1 MRAWKEKVG
10 KFLFS
15 PESGKWLAVLRF
27 GLGLQLLL
35 YALSLKGDWNYLFA
49 GTGGGL
55 ISRNLAEAILS
66 LESPFVPR
74 LGWLIALGAKVGLP
88 EETVLSIAWIT
99 LLGTGCS
106 LLAGLFSRF
115 SAILAWFLHLCAA
128 KSGGLVSYG
137 VDNFMTIGLFYL
149 MLSPLPDR
157 YALDRRWRKSQLK
170 DRQWSRRAPCD
181 MDGRAVRP
189 SERERASQLLGFFRR
204 VLQIHMCLIYFFGGI
219 TKCLGA
225 GWWNGTNIWRA
236 LTRPPFNI
244 LPPEILVR
252 WKYFLP
258 VLGISICLLETG
270 YPVFIWLR
278 KTRTIWLICILGM
291 HIAIGLTMGMYL
303 FALIM
308 IVLNLAAF
316 GPDFAIGQNK
326 GSTNDEKRSAPAGSA
341 MDSN

>member
-1 MRAWKEKVG
+1 MTRLRAWKEQVE

-15 PESGKWLAVLRF
+15 PESDKWLGVLRL
-27 GLGLQLLL
+27 GLGLQLVL
-35 YALSLKGDWNYLFA
+35 YALSLKSDWNYLFA

-55 ISRNLAEAILS
+55 ISRDLGEAILS
-66 LESPFVPR
+66 LESPFIPR

-88 EETVLSIAWIT
+88 EETVLSITWIA

-106 LLAGLFSRF
+106 LLAGLFCRF
-115 SAILAWFLHLCAA
+115 FAILAWFLHLCAA

-157 YALDRRWRKSQLK
+157 YALDHRWRKLRSK
-170 DRQWSRRAPCD
+170 DRQWN
-181 MDGRAVRP
+181 
-189 SERERASQLLGFFRR
+189 GFFRR
-204 VLQIHMCLIYFFGGI
+204 VLQIHLCLIYFFGGI
-219 TKCLGA
+219 TKCLGS

-316 GPDFAIGQNK
+316 GPAFGIAQSK
-326 GSTNDEKRSAPAGSA
+326 GSIENERRSAPAPSTL
-341 MDSN
+341 DSN